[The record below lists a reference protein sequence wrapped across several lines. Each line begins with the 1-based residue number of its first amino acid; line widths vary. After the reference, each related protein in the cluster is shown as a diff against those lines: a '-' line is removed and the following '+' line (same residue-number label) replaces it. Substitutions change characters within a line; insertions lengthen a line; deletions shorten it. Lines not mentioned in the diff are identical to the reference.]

1 MMPNIGYKSCACQL
15 AKGEDRSIESVPMAQ
30 SDGITPAILLGHMQG
45 MEQRLRDDFS
55 SAILASEGRL
65 RSEIKFSE
73 TNIIRQIEGIDERV
87 DDIECVQI
95 PMLKKAVGIR

>member
-1 MMPNIGYKSCACQL
+1 
-15 AKGEDRSIESVPMAQ
+15 MAPKDD
-30 SDGITPAILLGHMQG
+30 SITPAVLLQHMQG
-45 MEQRLRDDFS
+45 MEQRLREDFS
-55 SAILASEGRL
+55 TGLLASEDRL

-73 TNIIRQIEGIDERV
+73 VNIIRQIDGIDKRV